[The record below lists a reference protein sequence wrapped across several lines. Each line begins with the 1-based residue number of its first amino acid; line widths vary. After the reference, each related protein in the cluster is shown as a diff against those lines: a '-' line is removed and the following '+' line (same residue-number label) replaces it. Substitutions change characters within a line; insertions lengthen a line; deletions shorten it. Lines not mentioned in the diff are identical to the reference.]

1 MRAVEKLKARIVPL
15 RFVEINEREQKEYK
29 EQLEKLQEIYGDVA
43 EFLEPVEVGAEIQKC
58 DAIIF
63 PQLIGAGYHYVEAYC
78 QYNKPILVITSRFG
92 TVDMWD
98 WELISYMRSH
108 GLNVFAPYNIDM
120 GKTIFRALAAKEPF
134 ERGKISDVSG

>member
-78 QYNKPILVITSRFG
+78 QYNKT
-92 TVDMWD
+92 
-98 WELISYMRSH
+98 Y
-108 GLNVFAPYNIDM
+108 
-120 GKTIFRALAAKEPF
+120 
-134 ERGKISDVSG
+134 SG